1 MLSSAFNAARLR
13 ELARG
18 ASGVVGG
25 GVGVGR
31 GGGGV
36 LVLEGDAELGE
47 LGHDVGLNGGEFGVL
62 DGEGVVGEKVVG
74 GKGGAEVGNALELG
88 LEKRVVVHGWW
99 VVGRV

>member
-1 MLSSAFNAARLR
+1 MPALLTPALHAALLH

-18 ASGVVGG
+18 ARGVGGG

-47 LGHDVGLNGGEFGVL
+47 LVHEVGLDGGEFGVL
-62 DGEGVVGEKVVG
+62 DGEGVVGEEVVR
-74 GKGGAEVGNALELG
+74 GKGGAEAGNALELG
-88 LEKRVVVHGWW
+88 LEKRVLVHG
-99 VVGRV
+99 G